1 MGRGSKQRGGERRVG
16 WLEGRRKAIVR
27 KGTETEIERGGGA
40 VGSRA
45 AGSERESVQGKARGS
60 IQPLESS

>member
-1 MGRGSKQRGGERRVG
+1 MGRGSKQRGGGRRVG

-27 KGTETEIERGGGA
+27 KGTETEIERGGA